1 MVRDCGGGGSS
12 EAYKFDSFWWL
23 FAKCDEGCNPVLGE
37 DLQSDQNLVM
47 EAGVV
52 VYLYAEGTA

>member
-1 MVRDCGGGGSS
+1 MVRNCGGGGSS

-23 FAKCDEGCNPVLGE
+23 FAKCDEGCNPVLGK

-47 EAGVV
+47 ETG
-52 VYLYAEGTA
+52 G